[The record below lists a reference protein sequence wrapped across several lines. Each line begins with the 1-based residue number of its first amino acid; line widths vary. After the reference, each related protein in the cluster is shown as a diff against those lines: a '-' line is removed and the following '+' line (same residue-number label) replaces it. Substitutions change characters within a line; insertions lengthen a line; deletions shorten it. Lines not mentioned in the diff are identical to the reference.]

1 MRNEEKET
9 LKIQQYILFP
19 NHDNAMRL
27 YRSLRKLGVRAVI
40 APTPRVASKCC
51 GVSLMVEKE
60 DLDLIRQTAKENG
73 IEILKIA
80 EVERDFNPQR
90 DVYC

>member
-1 MRNEEKET
+1 MPD
-9 LKIQQYILFP
+9 IQHYVLFP

-27 YRSLRKLGVRAVI
+27 YRELKKLGVRAAI
-40 APTPRVASKCC
+40 APTPRSASKCC

-60 DLDLIRQTAKENG
+60 DLEMIQDIADQKE

-80 EVERDFNPQR
+80 EVEKDFNPHR
-90 DVYC
+90 DRYC